1 MDLFA
6 NVTPFSAALAVV
18 AGIVFLGAALALE
31 VPGLVDKPE
40 RIKPTLYAYF
50 AAGLFIASIAGWLA
64 FQLGFSV
71 CQPIPDVTVDAVLDH
86 LDTQSTEPTKA
97 QK

>member
-18 AGIVFLGAALALE
+18 AGIIFLAAALALE

-40 RIKPTLYAYF
+40 SIKPTLYAYF

-71 CQPIPDVTVDAVLDH
+71 CQPIPAATIDSVLNRLNH
-86 LDTQSTEPTKA
+86 PATEAAK
-97 QK
+97 